1 MKAGYTAERMLLD
14 SLFVYGV
21 EAAPKSV
28 TVNSRAAQYQY
39 SPQYKV
45 CLAHLVNISTAHS
58 IRSVVLT
65 LSISVQPTVQGLSH
79 SPCQYQYSP
88 QYKVCLTHLVNI
100 GTAH

>member
-21 EAAPKSV
+21 EAAPKIV
-28 TVNSRAAQYQY
+28 TVNSKAA
-39 SPQYKV
+39 
-45 CLAHLVNISTAHS
+45 
-58 IRSVVLT
+58 
-65 LSISVQPTVQGLSH
+65 
-79 SPCQYQYSP
+79 QYQYSP